1 MTALRGV
8 GARLTLA
15 LALVVAIALGMVY
28 VIVVPSLE
36 DRLVNAKET
45 ALRDAVPDVIARL
58 PRDSFRWQDYA
69 DLASFRYSARVVIYE
84 VDSIRPTAVRVVAD
98 SRGTTSK
105 DVSDDPLVIRAAE
118 AGSLVSG
125 SVGLG
130 SVQFAEVAVPVSSG
144 AHVVMLQRSLSDSIS
159 TIQLVERRLVLAG
172 LVALLVA
179 VGIGLGGSSVF
190 ARRIRRLERAADRIS
205 HGAFDDPVTD
215 AGRDE
220 VGELAAT
227 FDRMR
232 ERLRSLDVARREF
245 IANASHELRT
255 PIFALGGALEL
266 LAEEEMDAATREE
279 FIGSMREQMARLT
292 KLADELLDL
301 SRLDAG
307 KLRIEAVP
315 VDLARVA
322 TELVTELGPAAQRS
336 GHALELRPV
345 PATALGDEERIRQ
358 VGRALIENAVR
369 HTPAGTRVVVGT
381 GGAAGGVWLSVA
393 DDGPGIPSEHR
404 GRIFERFYRVEGGR
418 ASGSG
423 LGLAI
428 AGELAERMGGRIEL
442 TSASGRTVFTLVLPV
457 LVSSVDGRG
466 APQAVST

>member
-1 MTALRGV
+1 MTVLRGV

-15 LALVVAIALGMVY
+15 LALVVAVALGMVY

-69 DLASFRYSARVVIYE
+69 DLASFRHSARVVIYE

-130 SVQFAEVAVPVSSG
+130 GARFAEVAVPVSSG

-159 TIQLVERRLVLAG
+159 TIQLVERRLTLAG

-179 VGIGLGGSSVF
+179 VGFGLGGSSVF

-205 HGAFDDPVTD
+205 HGAFDEPVTD

-279 FIGSMREQMARLT
+279 FIGSMREQMTRLT

-307 KLRIEAVP
+307 KLRVETVP

-322 TELVTELGPAAQRS
+322 TELVTELGPVAQRV
-336 GHALELRPV
+336 GHALELV
-345 PATALGDEERIRQ
+345 AEPATALGDEERIRQ

-369 HTPAGTRVVVGT
+369 HTPAGTHVVVGT
-381 GGAAGGVWLSVA
+381 GGAAGDVWLSVA

-404 GRIFERFYRVEGGR
+404 GRVFERFYRVEGVR

-442 TSASGRTVFTLVLPV
+442 TSEPGQTVFTLVLPV
-457 LVSSVDGRG
+457 LVSSAGGRG
-466 APQAVST
+466 APQPVST

>member
-1 MTALRGV
+1 
-8 GARLTLA
+8 
-15 LALVVAIALGMVY
+15 MVY
-28 VIVVPSLE
+28 LIVVPSLE
-36 DRLVNAKET
+36 GRLVIAKET

-58 PRDSFRWQDYA
+58 PRDSFGWQDYA

-84 VDSIRPTAVRVVAD
+84 VDSVRPTAVRVVAD
-98 SRGTTSK
+98 SRAATSK

-118 AGSLVSG
+118 SGRLVSG
-125 SVGLG
+125 SLG
-130 SVQFAEVAVPVSSG
+130 SSGARFAEVAVPVASG
-144 AHVVMLQRSLSDSIS
+144 AQVVMLQRSLADSLA
-159 TIQLVERRLVLAG
+159 TIRLVERRLVLAG
-172 LVALLVA
+172 LVALMVA
-179 VGIGLGGSSVF
+179 MGIGLAGSTVF

-205 HGAFDDPVTD
+205 HGAFDEPVTD

-232 ERLRSLDVARREF
+232 ERLRTLDVARREF

-266 LAEEEMDAATREE
+266 LAEEEMDTATRQE

-307 KLRIEAVP
+307 RLRVDTVP
-315 VDLARVA
+315 VDLARMA
-322 TELVTELGPAAQRS
+322 AELVTELGPAAQLA
-336 GHALELRPV
+336 GHSLELAASR
-345 PATALGDEERIRQ
+345 ADGLADEERVRQ
-358 VGRALIENAVR
+358 IGRGLIENAVR
-369 HTPAGTRVVVGT
+369 HTPAGTHIVVGT
-381 GGAAGGVWLSVA
+381 GGAAGRVWLTVA
-393 DDGPGIPSEHR
+393 DDGPGISAER
-404 GRIFERFYRVEGGR
+404 RDRIFERFYRVDGGR

-428 AGELAERMGGRIEL
+428 AGELATRMGGRIEL
-442 TSASGRTVFTLVLPV
+442 TSEPGRTVFTLILAACEPAAA
-457 LVSSVDGRG
+457 SRG
-466 APQAVST
+466 GPHPVST